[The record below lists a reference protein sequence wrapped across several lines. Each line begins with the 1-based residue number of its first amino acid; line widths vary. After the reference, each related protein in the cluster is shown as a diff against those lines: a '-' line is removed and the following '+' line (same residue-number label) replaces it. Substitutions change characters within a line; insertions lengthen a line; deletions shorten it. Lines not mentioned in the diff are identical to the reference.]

1 MLKLCKVRTMLK
13 QCKVVTMLK
22 QCKVVTMLKLCKIVL
37 CWDSVKLY
45 SVETMQNCTL
55 LKQCTIVLCWNSVK
69 LHSVETGKIV
79 FCWNR
84 QNCTLLKQCKIVLC
98 WNREMKNECSM
109 WSKLFL
115 CIEKSVH
122 INGNHGTYSLNY
134 CIKGFV
140 SINFKQHR
148 RSNQEWTLEIHGQH
162 WAQDTE
168 RRQTK

>member
-1 MLKLCKVRTMLK
+1 MCTIVTMLKLCKVRTMLK

-45 SVETMQNCTL
+45 SVETM
-55 LKQCTIVLCWNSVK
+55 
-69 LHSVETGKIV
+69 
-79 FCWNR
+79 

>member
-1 MLKLCKVRTMLK
+1 MCTIVTMLKLCKVRTMLK

-22 QCKVVTMLKLCKIVL
+22 QCKVVTMLKLCKIIL

-45 SVETMQNCTL
+45 SVETM
-55 LKQCTIVLCWNSVK
+55 
-69 LHSVETGKIV
+69 
-79 FCWNR
+79 

-148 RSNQEWTLEIHGQH
+148 RGNQEWTLEIHGQH

-168 RRQTK
+168 WRQTK